1 MPTRLTKIDELTR
14 PDHTFLAPDDECY
27 YLGEYTARKG
37 FAFSDMN
44 NLVNNLRKPMER
56 RGRPEWR
63 YKESAITTCGNMFRE
78 ALNDEWLDTATLVSV
93 PSSMVQTDPNYDDRL
108 PRILRQVS
116 HGRQFDIR
124 ELVIMTRTVP
134 QSHLAPERVS
144 IEELIESMSI
154 NEACV
159 RPAPQSIGIFD
170 DVLTTGR
177 HFKAVQTIIQQRFPS
192 VPVVGLFVARRVPD
206 STLPEGFL

>member
-1 MPTRLTKIDELTR
+1 LPTRLTKIDELTR